1 MQGEGRGQHLR
12 EKLPGVGELLDF
24 FPWDGRR
31 VPCMVLGT
39 VIGTEFVV
47 GHKHLANLSVLHSS
61 FLTSGLQNF
70 PSHS

>member
-31 VPCMVLGT
+31 VPSLRGF
-39 VIGTEFVV
+39 GDSDR
-47 GHKHLANLSVLHSS
+47 N
-61 FLTSGLQNF
+61 
-70 PSHS
+70 